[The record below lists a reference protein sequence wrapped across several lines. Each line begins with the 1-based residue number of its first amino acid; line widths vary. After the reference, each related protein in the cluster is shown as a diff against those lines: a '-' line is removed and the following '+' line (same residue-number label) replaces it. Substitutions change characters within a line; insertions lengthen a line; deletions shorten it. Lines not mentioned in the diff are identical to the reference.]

1 MLKDI
6 EFQWPIT
13 RMVLNHVYKWSSDL
27 TAQFIKLRYYLA
39 DYSILESLSEVLCSY
54 RSLYYPILNS
64 LFKSPDHIYNVN
76 RLEIASRNRNFLN
89 QANFQRVVPLS

>member
-1 MLKDI
+1 MDRFSGGRLAHLKFQDNFTGYDMLKDI
-6 EFQWPIT
+6 EFRWPIA

-54 RSLYYPILNS
+54 SYLYS
-64 LFKSPDHIYNVN
+64 
-76 RLEIASRNRNFLN
+76 
-89 QANFQRVVPLS
+89 